1 MLFQGSRLSFIWFV
15 MASSL
20 SIGICCGNEGTVG
33 KAAMIERILSPPV
46 VAAES
51 FGDDPGAILY
61 PEEQAIIAN
70 AVESR
75 RREFATGRMCARAA
89 LARLGQPAVAVLRGP
104 GGAPQWPEGIVGSV
118 THCNGYR
125 AAAVASAKDVVSL
138 GVDAEPDE
146 PLPDHGMLD
155 LIALEQ
161 ERVRLRELAARTPGT
176 CWDRLLFTAKESVY
190 KTWFPLARR
199 WLGFE
204 SADVVIDAHEGTF
217 TTRLLVHGPLVN
229 GSPLTLLH
237 GRWLA
242 CHGLL
247 MTAIVVPA
255 S

>member
-1 MLFQGSRLSFIWFV
+1 MLRQPKNPYE
-15 MASSL
+15 
-20 SIGICCGNEGTVG
+20 C
-33 KAAMIERILSPPV
+33 AMIERILPPPV
-46 VAAES
+46 AAAES
-51 FGDDPGAILY
+51 FGDDTGAILF
-61 PEEQAIIAN
+61 PEEQTVVAT

-75 RREFATGRMCARAA
+75 RREFATGRACARAA

-104 GGAPQWPEGIVGSV
+104 GGAPQWPEGIVGSI
-118 THCNGYR
+118 THCVGYR
-125 AAAVASAKDVVSL
+125 AAAVAFTKDVVSL

-146 PLPDHGMLD
+146 PLPDDGMLD
-155 LIALEQ
+155 LIALEE

-176 CWDRLLFTAKESVY
+176 CWDRLLFTAKESIY

-204 SADVVIDAHEGTF
+204 SADVVIDPHAGTF
-217 TTRLLVHGPLVN
+217 TARLLVEGPLVN

-242 CHGLL
+242 CQGILT
-247 MTAIVVPA
+247 TAIVVAA